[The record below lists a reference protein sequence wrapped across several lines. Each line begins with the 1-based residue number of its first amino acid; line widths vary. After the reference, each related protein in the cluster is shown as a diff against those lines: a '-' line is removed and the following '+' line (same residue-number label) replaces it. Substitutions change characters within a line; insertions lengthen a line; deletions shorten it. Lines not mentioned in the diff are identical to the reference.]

1 MKKVLFLFITFI
13 CSLTIVYAQD
23 EYVQKWM
30 NDNISI
36 DVAKHMIQ
44 VDDGLIVGGSNSNAK
59 AQLAKYDHNGKEI
72 KTLKLDYEGTINGF
86 FEKDGKYY
94 FIATNYEKDWEVYIY
109 EITSDLTIVRS
120 NNTGFHFEGLY
131 EQADLNGNKLYI
143 TSVDSYSFAGVY
155 DEDDQYYAYF
165 YINLSDFS
173 VGTGDNE
180 KVYEYFGSEKSE
192 LLKLVTGRVPARV
205 VREKDD
211 LIIVVGSCSE
221 VDLCDGYGFVQFYDK
236 TDNLYDAFMNESYK
250 AKGENFFAYTSIELL
265 DEYVVAAGDGFS
277 LVEFYNYE
285 GEKVDSVDFV
295 ESLYDSNHDL
305 KFIQIEDMIY
315 QKGRFSVAYQVCDNA
330 YEQAVGCKTGI
341 VVYQKKFNIESK
353 TDGFGTVIVK
363 SDEYGS
369 EEVTFKIEPLEG
381 YQLKEVKVTDK
392 DGNVIVVTDN
402 KSFTMPFSDVIV
414 EVVFEPKNPET
425 LTGAAILGVGLLLI
439 LSLIAIVVNVRKA
452 KDLM

>member
-1 MKKVLFLFITFI
+1 MKKVFFLFITFI

-30 NDNISI
+30 NDDVSV

-44 VDDGLIVGGSNSNAK
+44 VDDGLIVGGSDSSGIV
-59 AQLAKYDHNGKEI
+59 QLAKYDNHGKEI
-72 KTLKLDYEGTINGF
+72 KTLKLDYEGIVSGF

-94 FIATNYEKDWEVYIY
+94 FIATNYEKDWEIYIY
-109 EITSDLTIVRS
+109 EITSDLTIVRKS
-120 NNTGFHFEGLY
+120 NTGFHLEGWY
-131 EQADLNGNKLYI
+131 EVADLNGNRIYV
-143 TSVDSYSFAGVY
+143 TSYDTGAFEGVY

-180 KVYEYFGSEKSE
+180 KVYEYFGNENRE
-192 LLKLVTGRVPARV
+192 LLKLVDGNIHVSV

-211 LIIVVGSCSE
+211 LIIIGGSCSE
-221 VDLCDGYGFVQFYDK
+221 SDLCDGNGFVQFYDK
-236 TDNLYDAFMNESYK
+236 TDDLRGAFLNGDYK
-250 AKGENFFAYTSIELL
+250 AKGDNFFRYTNIELL
-265 DEYVVAAGDGFS
+265 DEYIVASGDQYS
-277 LVEFYNYE
+277 VIEFYNYE
-285 GEKVDSVDFV
+285 GEKEDTIDLV
-295 ESLYDSNHDL
+295 ESLYSSNHSDKL
-305 KFIQIEDMIY
+305 LGIKDMIY
-315 QKGRFSVAYQVCDNA
+315 QNGRLSVAYQVCNFVH
-330 YEQAVGCKTGI
+330 EQGEDCKTGI

-363 SDEYGS
+363 NDEYGS

-392 DGNVIVVTDN
+392 DGNVLKVTDN
-402 KSFTMPFSDVIV
+402 NSFTMPFSDVLV
-414 EVVFEPKNPET
+414 EAVFEPKNPET
-425 LTGAAILGVGLLLI
+425 LTGAAIIGVGLLLI